1 MPQPDWH
8 PFLVDTGEFLTLQ
21 FSEWDIQ
28 SRMRK
33 AAPTELVLSYTQA
46 MMAFML
52 FNAAPQDVLIVGL
65 GGGSLAKFCHR
76 YLPQA
81 RITTLEISREVIALR
96 EAFHVPPDS
105 ERFRVIH
112 ADAGDWLPRHDAV
125 ADVLL
130 LDGYSETDVP
140 LSISGAGFYARC
152 ARVLTPQGILVAN
165 INLGVSEDSRVARR
179 QLERAFARTI
189 SIRSSAGHNDILFA
203 FQQKKLPA
211 VKALKARAR
220 MLREETGVD
229 FPLLLDRLRT
239 GAARMQPPAGQD
251 LPGDKA
257 GA

>member
-8 PFLVDTGEFLTLQ
+8 PVLVETAEFLTLQ

-52 FNAAPQDVLIVGL
+52 FSVAPKEVVIVGL
-65 GGGSLAKFCHR
+65 GGGSIAKFCHA
-76 YLPQA
+76 YLPNS

-96 EAFHVPPDS
+96 DAFHIPPDS

-112 ADAGDWLPRHDAV
+112 ADAADWLAAHDDI

-130 LDGYSETDVP
+130 LDGYSEHDVP
-140 LSISGAGFYARC
+140 LSISGEVFYERC
-152 ARVLTPQGILVAN
+152 ARVLTGKGILVAN
-165 INLGVSEDSRVARR
+165 VNLGVSEDSRVARR
-179 QLERAFARTI
+179 QLERAVGKTV

-203 FQQKKLPA
+203 FRQKKMPA
-211 VKALKARAR
+211 VKALKARAIS
-220 MLREETGVD
+220 LSEETGVD
-229 FPLLLDRLRT
+229 FPLLLDRMRT
-239 GAARMQPPAGQD
+239 GAAKISPA
-251 LPGDKA
+251 
-257 GA
+257 